1 MILLQISPMSISHW
15 YSTICMN
22 VIPLAGSADQKK
34 DEDMGKYN
42 HVDRLHHRG
51 KSQFCVHHEISQL
64 NEVSVRVDT
73 AV

>member
-1 MILLQISPMSISHW
+1 
-15 YSTICMN
+15 MN